1 MIRILTRLYR
11 TALALYPQRMCAIYA
26 QEQTAV
32 FSDLLEDAACS
43 GRTQVIRAALREFM
57 DFPGNL
63 FQAYC
68 EDKMINLR
76 VQAFFRWIARVV
88 SILISAFLLTFII
101 GEGLPE
107 ILSGRSNEL
116 LPFLP
121 LLGLA
126 VAGTIVV
133 WFREITG
140 ACLMILGAI
149 AMAIYIC
156 DANMFLVYSLPYL
169 LAGLLILAGL
179 WLRKRG
185 RPDPMKKS

>member
-1 MIRILTRLYR
+1 MIRFLTRLYR
-11 TALALYPQRMCAIYA
+11 SALALYPRRMRAIYA
-26 QEQTAV
+26 QEQSAV
-32 FSDLLEDAACS
+32 FSDLLEDAAIS
-43 GRTQVIRAALREFM
+43 GHAHVLKRALREFL

-76 VQAFFRWIARVV
+76 IQTFLRWSARVV
-88 SILISAFLLTFII
+88 SILISAFLLLFII

-107 ILSGRSNEL
+107 ILSGQGADL

-126 VAGTIVV
+126 LAGTALI
-133 WFREITG
+133 WFREGFG

-149 AMAIYIC
+149 AMAVYIR
-156 DANMFLVYSLPYL
+156 DAGMFLVYSLPYL
-169 LAGLLILAGL
+169 LAGVLILAGH
-179 WLRKRG
+179 WLRKRS
-185 RPDPMKKS
+185 RPETMN